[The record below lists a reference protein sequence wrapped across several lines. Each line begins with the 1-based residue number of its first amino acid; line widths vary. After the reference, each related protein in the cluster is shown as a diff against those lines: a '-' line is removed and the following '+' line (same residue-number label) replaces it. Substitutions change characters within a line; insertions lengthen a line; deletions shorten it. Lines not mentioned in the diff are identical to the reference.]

1 MTWVIGGPQGG
12 GINSVAETFA
22 KACARGGLHVFA
34 NIEYHSNIKGE
45 HSYYRVR
52 ASERDVRSH
61 VDWIDLLV
69 ALDKETLFGDIH
81 KEFPTHNGHKN
92 EVSPGGGIVY
102 DAALRLKPEDIGR
115 PDVNLYPVPYLD
127 VLISA
132 LKETGHEHELSKYQV
147 MTNTVAF
154 GASTALIDYDF
165 NIVSEAI
172 KEGFKGRKAALGDL
186 NVRAAQRGY
195 DYVKNNFH
203 DGFGYKLHP
212 VPSNEKRMVIRGVQA
227 VGIGKFKAGCAFQ
240 TYYPITPATDES
252 EYLENHQKS
261 FNIVVVQTEDEISA
275 VLMATGAAHAGVRAS
290 TSTSGPGFSLMA
302 EGLGWAGHTEAPGPV
317 VILWQRAGPSTGLPT
332 RTEQGDLQFV
342 LHAGHGEFPRMAVAP
357 GDVMECF
364 YDTFDAFNYAEKFQM
379 PVIVI
384 ADKFLAS
391 SYRTVPIPDANNL
404 KVDRGQITTE
414 ADLAGKNP
422 YKRYEFTPLG
432 VSPRSLPGTKG
443 GIFHTTGDEH
453 DELGGITENSEN
465 RIQMMQKRMHKLQLA
480 AELIP
485 DEKKVSF
492 FGPEKADVT
501 LVGWGS
507 TKGAILDAM
516 EDLEADAIRCNFLQ
530 IRYMSPFPTEL
541 VTKYLSKSNRKVLV
555 EGNYSGQLGAL
566 IREQTGIVIDYKV
579 LKYNGRSFSQNEV
592 YEGVKDAI
600 KNGSKEVVMAHA

>member
-1 MTWVIGGPQGG
+1 
-12 GINSVAETFA
+12 
-22 KACARGGLHVFA
+22 
-34 NIEYHSNIKGE
+34 
-45 HSYYRVR
+45 
-52 ASERDVRSH
+52 
-61 VDWIDLLV
+61 LV

-342 LHAGHGEFPRMAVAP
+342 LHAGHGEFPRIAVAP

-364 YDTFDAFNYAEKFQM
+364 YDTFDAFNYAERFQM

-465 RIQMMQKRMHKLQLA
+465 RIKMMQKRMHKLQLA

-566 IREQTGIVIDYKV
+566 IREQTGIVMDYKV